1 MIFSNDISNS
11 LFEETLDHQLI
22 GKWDLYYH
30 LPYNKKWDLSSYTLI
45 FKDIDSID
53 KMMSI
58 QNALPETVIKQSM
71 LFVMRSNITPTW
83 EDENNKNGGCFSFK
97 VINKYVMSVWA
108 DLFYS
113 LCGETIFA
121 EPKQNELITGITISP
136 KKHFCIIKIWMKN
149 CSIQD
154 ANLIVSIPNLTKQG
168 CLFRKHE
175 AEF

>member
-1 MIFSNDISNS
+1 MIFSNDTSNS
-11 LFEETLDHQLI
+11 LFEETLNDQLI

-58 QNALPETVIKQSM
+58 QNALSETVIKQSM

-83 EDENNKNGGCFSFK
+83 EDEHNKNGGCFSFK
-97 VINKYVMSVWA
+97 VINKYVMSVWT

-121 EPKQNELITGITISP
+121 ETKQNELITGITISP